1 MSPIDKS
8 LESKARIFSL
18 FGDPT
23 RLKILQILI
32 KKQPIKVSDIADGVG
47 MSVACISHHLQLL
60 KDNKLVH
67 TKRDGN
73 SVYYSTVQNNP
84 MLKSLETLIK

>member
-1 MSPIDKS
+1 MNNI
-8 LESKARIFSL
+8 EQKARIFSL

-23 RLKILQILI
+23 RLKILQILM

-60 KDNKLVH
+60 KDNKLVS

-73 SVYYSTVQNNP
+73 SIYYQLQSNP
-84 MLKSLETLIK
+84 IVKSLESLIK

>member
-1 MSPIDKS
+1 MTN
-8 LESKARIFSL
+8 LEQKARIFSL

-23 RLKILQILI
+23 RLRILQILV
-32 KKQPIKVSDIADGVG
+32 KKKSIKVSDIAEGVG

-60 KDNKLVH
+60 KDNKLVT

-73 SVYYSTVQNNP
+73 SIYYTLQNNP
-84 MLKSLETLIK
+84 IVKSLEPLIK

>member
-1 MSPIDKS
+1 MNNI
-8 LESKARIFSL
+8 EQKARIFSL

-23 RLKILQILI
+23 RLKILQILM

-60 KDNKLVH
+60 KDNKLVK

-73 SVYYSTVQNNP
+73 SIYYQLQSNPIVQ
-84 MLKSLETLIK
+84 SLEPLIK

>member
-1 MSPIDKS
+1 MPIIDKN
-8 LESKARIFSL
+8 LETKARIFSL

-23 RLKILQILI
+23 RLKIFQILI

-60 KDNKLVH
+60 KDNKLVIS
-67 TKRDGN
+67 KRDGN
-73 SVYYSTVQNNP
+73 SIYYRLQSNP
-84 MLKSLETLIK
+84 IVKSLEPLIR

>member
-1 MSPIDKS
+1 MNN
-8 LESKARIFSL
+8 LEQKARIFSL

-23 RLKILQILI
+23 RLKILQILT

-60 KDNKLVH
+60 KDNKLVK

-73 SVYYSTVQNNP
+73 SIYYQLQSNP
-84 MLKSLETLIK
+84 IVKSLEPLIK